1 MFPKLSEALIF
12 LFLFLSRKKDKNYL
26 KRLNNY
32 KRLASAQKFIFLKF
46 CAVAASCRERSR
58 KNMTYIL
65 SNTRILKE
73 SKRLAFFGAG
83 QALANCV
90 LK

>member
-1 MFPKLSEALIF
+1 MRQAAENAVE
-12 LFLFLSRKKDKNYL
+12 KN
-26 KRLNNY
+26 
-32 KRLASAQKFIFLKF
+32 I
-46 CAVAASCRERSR
+46 
-58 KNMTYIL
+58 THIL

-83 QALANCV
+83 QSLANCV